1 MSKTSVWFWFWL
13 WQKSLNIT
21 KSTNVNI
28 CIYLGVWLSLLFIYS
43 FASDGHQRPGIGCQF
58 LKMVTSGN
66 LATVTVESCF
76 LFNISA
82 WLQDFWTHKVNQHS
96 FLTRRVCKHHFVLRV
111 HLAMRKWPRC
121 FLIFKEEKIMKLFHQ
136 HRVAIFQEKQASP
149 CSGWLW
155 HLPTHQRQTEKRNL
169 AFRPS
174 RAYTTHTH
182 THTTHSAQFRQTQS

>member
-121 FLIFKEEKIMKLFHQ
+121 FLIFKEEKKYNYEIISPTSCRNISGKTSESVQ
-136 HRVAIFQEKQASP
+136 RVTVTSSNAPK
-149 CSGWLW
+149 
-155 HLPTHQRQTEKRNL
+155 TNRKT
-169 AFRPS
+169 
-174 RAYTTHTH
+174 
-182 THTTHSAQFRQTQS
+182 QFSI